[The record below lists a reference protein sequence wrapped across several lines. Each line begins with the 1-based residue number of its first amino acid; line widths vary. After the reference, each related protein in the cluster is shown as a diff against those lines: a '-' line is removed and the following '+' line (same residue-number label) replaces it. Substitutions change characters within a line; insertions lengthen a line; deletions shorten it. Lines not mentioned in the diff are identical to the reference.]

1 LRLGSVLKKFHVCV
15 LLRREERMEEIRIGL
30 RGTREAVVTDKDLA
44 SVTGN
49 IGADVLSTHCVV
61 LLMELASRSA
71 LEGLMPEGKM
81 TVGTQINIRHFG
93 AVPLGARVRAESILT
108 EISGRR
114 LVFDVIAYDDFEKI
128 AEGRNEQL
136 IVSVAG
142 FLRKVRWKKGI
153 RE

>member
-1 LRLGSVLKKFHVCV
+1 
-15 LLRREERMEEIRIGL
+15 MDEIRVGL
-30 RGTREAVVTDKDLA
+30 RGTREIVVSAKDLA

-49 IGADVLSTHCVV
+49 IGAEVLSTHCVV

-142 FLRKVRWKKGI
+142 FLRKVKLKKGLKK
-153 RE
+153 

>member
-1 LRLGSVLKKFHVCV
+1 
-15 LLRREERMEEIRIGL
+15 MDEIRIGL
-30 RGTREAVVTDKDLA
+30 RGSKEIVVTEKDLA

-71 LEGLMPEGKM
+71 IEGLLPEGKM

-93 AVPLGARVRAESILT
+93 AVPLGARARAESILT

-114 LVFDVIAYDDFEKI
+114 LLFDVTAYDDFEKI
-128 AEGRNEQL
+128 AEGHNEQL

-142 FLRKVRWKKGI
+142 FLRKVRWKKGV

>member
-1 LRLGSVLKKFHVCV
+1 
-15 LLRREERMEEIRIGL
+15 MEEIRIGL
-30 RGTREAVVTDKDLA
+30 RGTREIVVTDKDLA

-61 LLMELASRSA
+61 LLMELPSRSA

-114 LVFDVIAYDDFEKI
+114 LVFDVISYDDFEKI

-142 FLRKVRWKKGI
+142 FLRKVRSKKGVK
-153 RE
+153 E

>member
-1 LRLGSVLKKFHVCV
+1 
-15 LLRREERMEEIRIGL
+15 MDEIRIGL
-30 RGTREAVVTDKDLA
+30 RGAKEIVVTEKELA

-49 IGADVLSTHCVV
+49 IGAEVLSTHCVV
-61 LLMELASRSA
+61 LLMELASRCA
-71 LEGLMPEGKM
+71 LEDLLPEGKM
-81 TVGTQINIRHFG
+81 TVGTQISIRHFG

-108 EISGRR
+108 EVSGRR
-114 LVFDVIAYDDFEKI
+114 LVFDVTAYDDFEKI

-142 FLRKVRWKKGI
+142 FLRKVGWKKGV

>member
-1 LRLGSVLKKFHVCV
+1 MSFGGKSK
-15 LLRREERMEEIRIGL
+15 MDEIRIGL
-30 RGTREAVVTDKDLA
+30 RGSKEFVVTEKDLA

-71 LEGLMPEGKM
+71 MEGFLPEDKM

-93 AVPLGARVRAESILT
+93 AVPLGARVKAESILT
-108 EISGRR
+108 EINGRR
-114 LVFDVIAYDDFEKI
+114 LLFDVTAYDDFEKI

-136 IVSVAG
+136 IVPIAG
-142 FLRKVRWKKGI
+142 FLRKVRWKKGL